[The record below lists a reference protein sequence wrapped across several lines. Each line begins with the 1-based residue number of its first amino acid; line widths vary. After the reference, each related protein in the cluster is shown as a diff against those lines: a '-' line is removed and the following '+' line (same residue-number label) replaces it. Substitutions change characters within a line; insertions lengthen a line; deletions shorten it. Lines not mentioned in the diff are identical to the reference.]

1 MKKKVGIIVITA
13 VLLGAVGFA
22 FFMSSTGSEFF
33 KNYGSN
39 FKSNMNAIMKKLNI
53 PVKEEQTDEEK
64 QYEELVKQ
72 YEEEKQKK
80 QDEIDQK
87 TEADN
92 KEHQST
98 NIGYSGTNIAFDD
111 AKNAR
116 FAKYSGGI
124 LAVDETKMTFYNK
137 NAKERW
143 SANLQISAPVL
154 KVGGSNILIFEKNG
168 TKFAMYNASKKVYE
182 KSVDGTIKTASVSA
196 GGDVVVVYDRGNYKG
211 SIGVYNKSGDEVYLW
226 NSGKYSVI
234 SADISE
240 SRRLGAALLDADNG
254 VSSKVY
260 FFNIEKSGTDAELD
274 LADSLVF
281 DVDFNGD
288 TLNAYADNAV
298 YGISGAGKVRWT
310 YELGEKKI
318 TRYTMSEGGTKA
330 IALDNNNTSE
340 LGIISAAG
348 KEKASVKIDV
358 LPDFVDV
365 SDNRILY
372 NDERT
377 VIITDMDGNI
387 VSKYSCSRDIKKAYI
402 IDSNNIFIAYNSS
415 IEFLKTNAKSQEA
428 KK

>member
-1 MKKKVGIIVITA
+1 M
-13 VLLGAVGFA
+13 
-22 FFMSSTGSEFF
+22 
-33 KNYGSN
+33 
-39 FKSNMNAIMKKLNI
+39 
-53 PVKEEQTDEEK
+53 
-64 QYEELVKQ
+64 
-72 YEEEKQKK
+72 
-80 QDEIDQK
+80 
-87 TEADN
+87 
-92 KEHQST
+92 
-98 NIGYSGTNIAFDD
+98 
-111 AKNAR
+111 
-116 FAKYSGGI
+116 
-124 LAVDETKMTFYNK
+124 AVDETKMTFYNK

-196 GGDVVVVYDRGNYKG
+196 GGDVAVVYDRGNYKG

-260 FFNIEKSGTDAELD
+260 FFNIEKSGADAELD

-377 VIITDMDGNI
+377 VIITDMDGNV